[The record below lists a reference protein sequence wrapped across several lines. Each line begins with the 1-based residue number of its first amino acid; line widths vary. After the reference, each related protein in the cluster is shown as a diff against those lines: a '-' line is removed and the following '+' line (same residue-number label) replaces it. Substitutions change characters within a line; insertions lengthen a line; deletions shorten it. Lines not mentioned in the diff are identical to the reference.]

1 MLHQILDQPYGR
13 KRIPEV
19 EEEKEE
25 EPVDMKNVLLTQ
37 KRNLDNQLKK
47 LKVKIKKLK
56 RKGLGPT

>member
-1 MLHQILDQPYGR
+1 M
-13 KRIPEV
+13 